1 MLLQSIAVGP
11 ARSTLVASAPSE
23 RLEDEP
29 MPPLKS
35 RAIVRSKR
43 TAAPDV
49 RSPHA
54 DTWENPAMTVALSRP
69 VRRTPAAPSH
79 MYRVGDRLRMN
90 GGGQSLQRVSSTCRV
105 LSLLPYE
112 GHGALLYR
120 VRSEA
125 ESFERIVSE
134 ADIAR

>member
-1 MLLQSIAVGP
+1 
-11 ARSTLVASAPSE
+11 
-23 RLEDEP
+23 

-35 RAIVRSKR
+35 IAIDRSKR

-49 RSPHA
+49 RSPRS
-54 DTWENPAMTVALSRP
+54 DTWENPAMMIALSRP
-69 VRRTPAAPSH
+69 VRRTAATPSH
-79 MYRVGDRLRMN
+79 RYRVGDRLRMN
-90 GGGQSLQRVSSTCRV
+90 GGGQSLQRVSSGCRV

-125 ESFERIVSE
+125 ESFERIVAE
-134 ADIAR
+134 ADLAR